1 MFGLVNVVFVCRS
14 SLKMVALVLT
24 CTVVEQQA
32 VIIFVGGSESVKTS
46 EILKSELQPVICNK
60 RRGFL
65 SKGFFCFMIAC
76 IQISRQLS
84 LNQFGS

>member
-1 MFGLVNVVFVCRS
+1 
-14 SLKMVALVLT
+14 
-24 CTVVEQQA
+24 
-32 VIIFVGGSESVKTS
+32 
-46 EILKSELQPVICNK
+46 LKSELQPVICNK